1 MTAEQKEKLIEI
13 LKSWYET
20 PFVPSLHGRAIKKRF
35 ADCVSF
41 PIAVYT
47 ELGIIKE
54 EMKLPEYDSRFCG
67 SNAFK
72 QLIDGIRSLE
82 AQEVWTKRPLTRF
95 SDYVP
100 KLEVGD
106 LIVCSIGA
114 GCHHLCIY
122 AGNEQV
128 VDCYPPA
135 VRQRSV
141 NFKLIHKTAKYVFRF
156 KN

>member
-1 MTAEQKEKLIEI
+1 MTAEQKEKILEI

-20 PFVPSLHGRAIKKRF
+20 PFIPSLHGKAIKRRY

-47 ELGIIKE
+47 ELGIIKG
-54 EMKLPEYDSRFCG
+54 EMKLPEYNSKFCG
-67 SNAFK
+67 SYAFK
-72 QLIDGIRSLE
+72 QLIDGIQSLG
-82 AQEVWTKRPLTRF
+82 AQQIWAKETRF
-95 SDYVP
+95 IELIPS
-100 KLEVGD
+100 LEVGD

-122 AGNEQV
+122 AGNEWI